1 MYDFYDILVPHFDSL
16 KSKVR
21 NWLRQDMYYS
31 YLLAADLAMFTYNGL
46 PEEIDS
52 RYLEIFLCVFGSAL
66 FSRHGSGYILCPLP
80 SRTGQLDMYGDGVD
94 FEGVTADGITKQGR
108 IGKDGIIIY
117 NNQIRTPEI
126 DNNIDSGM
134 FSTIDTSTDINVHLA
149 RVAPCFF
156 GQTSIQNTQIEEML
170 KNVQDGQMWSVTS
183 KGSFDGLKVGTE
195 AIQMFEPTSPER
207 AQYIQYLSEYW
218 DQVQRRHFARRGLAA
233 KTSTKHAQV
242 TTDEVHGLDCVS
254 WYYPLSKLQTRQEA
268 IEKIN
273 ALYGLNISVQFSD
286 IWQQEYDAY
295 TGRLDLE
302 ITEQEEGVN
311 DAGKE
316 ESPDT
321 GSNGQADPAAADT
334 DTV

>member
-1 MYDFYDILVPHFDSL
+1 MYDFYDILLPHFDSL
-16 KSKVR
+16 KPKVR
-21 NWLRQDMYYS
+21 NWLRQDMYYA
-31 YLLAADLAMFTYNGL
+31 YLLAADLAMFTYDGL
-46 PEEIDS
+46 PEDIS
-52 RYLEIFLCVFGSAL
+52 PRFLEIFLNVFGSAL
-66 FSRHGSGYILCPLP
+66 FSRHEGRYILCPLP
-80 SRTGQLDMYGDGVD
+80 SRTGQLDQYGDGID
-94 FEGVTADGITKQGR
+94 FEGVTADGITKTGR
-108 IGKDGIIIY
+108 IGKDGVIIY

-134 FSTIDTSTDINVHLA
+134 FSGIDTSSDINVHLA

-156 GQTSIQNTQIEEML
+156 GQTSVQNKQIEEML
-170 KNVQDGQMWSVTS
+170 KNVADGQMWSVTS
-183 KGSFDGLKVGTE
+183 KGTFDGLKVGTE

-268 IEKIN
+268 IEQIN
-273 ALYGLNISVQFSD
+273 QLYSLQISVRFSD

-302 ITEQEEGVN
+302 ITEDTETEPQEEGAEN
-311 DAGKE
+311 AGNE
-316 ESPDT
+316 ESTDT
-321 GSNGQADPAAADT
+321 GSNG
-334 DTV
+334 

>member
-1 MYDFYDILVPHFDSL
+1 MFDFYDILLPHFDSL
-16 KSKVR
+16 KPKVR
-21 NWLRQDMYYS
+21 NWLRQDMYYA
-31 YLLAADLAMFTYNGL
+31 YLLAADLAMFQYDGL
-46 PEEIDS
+46 PEDIS
-52 RYLEIFLCVFGSAL
+52 PRFLEIFLCVFGSAL
-66 FSRHGSGYILCPLP
+66 FSMHEDKYILCPMP
-80 SRTGQLDMYGDGVD
+80 SRTGQLDQYGDGVD
-94 FEGVTADGITKQGR
+94 FEGITADGITKTGR
-108 IGKDGIIIY
+108 IGQDGIIIY

-134 FSTIDTSTDINVHLA
+134 FSGIDTSSDINVHLA

-156 GQTSIQNTQIEEML
+156 GQTSVQNKQIEEML
-170 KNVQDGQMWSVTS
+170 KNVADGQMWSVTS
-183 KGSFDGLKVGTE
+183 KGTFDGLKVGTE

-254 WYYPLSKLQTRQEA
+254 WYYPLSKLQTRQES
-268 IEKIN
+268 IEQIN
-273 ALYGLNISVQFSD
+273 QLYSLQISVRFSD

-302 ITEQEEGVN
+302 ITEDTDTETEPQEEGAEN
-311 DAGKE
+311 AGNE
-316 ESPDT
+316 ESTDT
-321 GSNGQADPAAADT
+321 GSNG
-334 DTV
+334 

>member
-1 MYDFYDILVPHFDSL
+1 MFDFYDILVPHFDHL
-16 KSKVR
+16 KPKVR
-21 NWLRQDMYYS
+21 NWLRQDMYYA
-31 YLLAADLAMFTYNGL
+31 YLLAADIAMFTYGGL
-46 PEEIDS
+46 PEDIS
-52 RYLEIFLCVFGSAL
+52 PRYLEIFLCVFGSAL
-66 FSRHGSGYILCPLP
+66 FSRHEDRYILCPLP
-80 SRTGQLDMYGDGVD
+80 SRTGQLDQYGDGID
-94 FEGVTADGITKQGR
+94 FEGITADGVTKTGR
-108 IGKDGIIIY
+108 IGQDGIIIY
-117 NNQIRTPEI
+117 NNQIGTPEI

-134 FSTIDTSTDINVHLA
+134 FSGIDTSSDINVHLA

-156 GQTSIQNTQIEEML
+156 GQTSVQNKQLEEML
-170 KNVQDGQMWSVTS
+170 KNVADGQMWSVTS
-183 KGSFDGLKVGTE
+183 KGTFDGLKVGTE

-268 IEKIN
+268 IEQIN
-273 ALYGLNISVQFSD
+273 QLYNLQISVRFSD

-302 ITEQEEGVN
+302 ITEDTETEPQEEGAEN
-311 DAGKE
+311 AGNE
-316 ESPDT
+316 ESTDT
-321 GSNGQADPAAADT
+321 GSD
-334 DTV
+334 

>member
-1 MYDFYDILVPHFDSL
+1 MFDFYDILLPHFDSL
-16 KSKVR
+16 KPKVR
-21 NWLRQDMYYS
+21 NWLRQDMYYA
-31 YLLAADLAMFTYNGL
+31 YLLAADLAMFTYDGL
-46 PEEIDS
+46 PEDIS
-52 RYLEIFLCVFGSAL
+52 PRYLEIFLCVFGSAL
-66 FSRHGSGYILCPLP
+66 FSRHEDRYILCPLP
-80 SRTGQLDMYGDGVD
+80 SRTGDLDQYGDGVD
-94 FEGVTADGITKQGR
+94 FEGITADGITKTGR
-108 IGKDGIIIY
+108 IGQDGIIIY

-134 FSTIDTSTDINVHLA
+134 FSGIDTSSDINVHLA

-156 GQTSIQNTQIEEML
+156 GQTSVQNKQIEEML
-170 KNVQDGQMWSVTS
+170 KNVADGQMWSVTS
-183 KGSFDGLKVGTE
+183 KGTFDGLKVGTE

-254 WYYPLSKLQTRQEA
+254 WFYPLSKLQTRQEA

-273 ALYGLNISVQFSD
+273 QLYSLQISVRFSD

-302 ITEQEEGVN
+302 INEDTETEQEEGAEN
-311 DAGKE
+311 AGNE
-316 ESPDT
+316 ESKDT
-321 GSNGQADPAAADT
+321 GSNG
-334 DTV
+334 